1 MTGASDVRNIAP
13 ADFGIAEG
21 FTRLATVI
29 RNGVCDVEQNTLE
42 QEKTF

>member
-1 MTGASDVRNIAP
+1 MTGASDVRNISP

-29 RNGVCDVEQNTLE
+29 RNGVCDGTEYT
-42 QEKTF
+42 